1 MQRILEHTKL
11 IGILKRN
18 KIDLQFVKKFNL
30 QDLLNCCIRIEK
42 NNLDNELYKE
52 YIGIQKQLIVDSE
65 FINYFVE
72 TSKNNIDFDRLENL
86 CVELQDNNKKVSDY
100 DLKILL
106 QVLSNKRIIKNVFYD
121 YLKYFSNGIKT
132 LKDQNI
138 VADNLSYFYNQ
149 KEVKMSELTE
159 KERDLFFLEFI
170 SDYNL
175 IPIHHIKKVCELL
188 VQDNEL
194 KNIILFL
201 YSHNLK
207 LPLNLREYELISK
220 NSKSIFKYLLKF
232 VELLDNENMYQL
244 LLRWIENGCTTYDL
258 QILENKLQGMEKNE
272 ISKIVCNRSSYINL
286 IFGNKLNGLP
296 LEDIYGEKEK
306 ILIYAISNNKKR
318 FLQLIQENTQEF
330 LSISQ
335 NSILFYEDF
344 YQKYVNLNT
353 LTLKNL
359 TDLKSMCGHNMRIN
373 LLNDNI
379 YTFEEIKLLFDLSG
393 QYLSLY
399 NYLLDLRV
407 DERML
412 IIKQLTKRNL
422 LNNGISDEELQKL
435 AEMFKIQHLY
445 RWMEKDFA
453 HIKGIIQENV
463 ITILICYDK
472 IKKFI
477 PQIHNQIEL
486 KYVIRNLD
494 KIQEYSNLDILKNNI
509 ENIDNYWK
517 KLVDKMDFSKQF
529 IQDNKS
535 NIKKFLLNNGS
546 ELALTYCD
554 SRYSQ
559 DLTTFK
565 KIVKAELMGQFKK
578 LKYFEDDLHKEIDF
592 DLGKAQIFE
601 WTSNNRMLLDGGIQ
615 VKEYDDF
622 YSTMIL
628 GESPRHTCLSYEG
641 GAYNQCLMACFDSN
655 KKILYAKVDDKIVA
669 RAMVRLT
676 KGTYNCQCKK
686 KKLTFVDLENVNST
700 EDSKI
705 PKDEY
710 LTIFLERPYISGI
723 SPEQENKIK
732 KLFISLLE
740 EKALNMN
747 ALLVL
752 SNEYSDVV
760 NQNYIV
766 TKYHIYISKSK
777 AGSQYLDSL
786 CGENSIT
793 DEGQYKSN
801 TFMIWQ
807 NQKTKMERNDKNGYY
822 KSIL

>member
-1 MQRILEHTKL
+1 MQTILEHTKL
-11 IGILKRN
+11 IGNLKRN
-18 KIDLQFVKKFNL
+18 KIDLQFVKEFNF
-30 QDLLNCCIRIEK
+30 QDLSNCCIRIK
-42 NNLDNELYKE
+42 KSNLDNESYKE
-52 YIGIQKQLIVDSE
+52 YIGIQKQLIIDSK
-65 FINYFVE
+65 FTDYFVE
-72 TSKNNIDFDRLENL
+72 ISKNNIDFNRLESL
-86 CVELQDNNKKVSDY
+86 CLQLQDNNEKVSSY

-106 QVLSNKRIIKNVFYD
+106 QVLSNEKIIKNAFYD
-121 YLKYFSNGIKT
+121 YLKYFSNNVKT
-132 LKDQNI
+132 QKDQNI
-138 VADNLSYFYNQ
+138 VADNLSYFYVQN
-149 KEVKMSELTE
+149 EIKMSELTE
-159 KERDLFFLEFI
+159 EERALFFLEFI
-170 SDYNL
+170 SDHNL

-201 YSHNLK
+201 YSHNLN
-207 LPLNLREYELISK
+207 LPLNLREHELFFK
-220 NSKSIFKYLLKF
+220 NSKVIFEFLLKF
-232 VELLDNENMYQL
+232 IKLLDNENMYQL
-244 LLRWIENGCTTYDL
+244 LLRWIENGCTVYDL
-258 QILENKLQGMEKNE
+258 KILENKLQGLEKEE

-286 IFGNKLNGLP
+286 IFGNKLNSFP

-335 NSILFYEDF
+335 SSVLLYEDF
-344 YQKYVNLNT
+344 YKRYVNLNT

-359 TDLKSMCGHNMRIN
+359 TDLKSMCNHNMRIS

-379 YTFEEIKLLFDLSG
+379 YTFEEIKLLFDLPG
-393 QYLSLY
+393 QYLRLY
-399 NYLLDLRV
+399 NYLLDLKVDDRV
-407 DERML
+407 L
-412 IIKQLTKRNL
+412 IIKQLIKRNL

-435 AEMFKIQHLY
+435 AKMFKIQHLY
-445 RWMEKDFA
+445 RWIEKDFA
-453 HIKGIIQENV
+453 HIKGITQENV

-477 PQIHNQIEL
+477 SQIHNQIEL
-486 KYVIRNLD
+486 QYVIRNLD
-494 KIQEYSNLDILKNNI
+494 RIQEYSSLDILKNNI

-517 KLVDKMDFSKQF
+517 KLVNKMDFSEQF
-529 IQDNKS
+529 IQDNKPH
-535 NIKKFLLNNGS
+535 IKNFLLNNGS

-554 SRYSQ
+554 SRFPQ
-559 DLTTFK
+559 DLTNFK
-565 KIVKAELMGQFKK
+565 KIIKAELMGQFKK
-578 LKYFEDDLHKEIDF
+578 LKYFEDDLHNEIDF
-592 DLGKAQIFE
+592 DLGEAQITE
-601 WTSNNRMLLDGGIQ
+601 WTSNNRMLLEDGIQ

-628 GESPRHTCLSYEG
+628 GESPKHTCLSYKG

-655 KKILYAKVDDKIVA
+655 KKILYAKIDDKIVA

-686 KKLTFVDLENVNST
+686 KKLTFVDLENIKST
-700 EDSKI
+700 ENSRI
-705 PKDEY
+705 LKDEY
-710 LTIFLERPYISGI
+710 LTIFLERPYISGV
-723 SPEQENKIK
+723 SSEQENKIK

-786 CGENSIT
+786 CGENRIT
-793 DEGQYKSN
+793 DEGQYKAN

-807 NQKTKMERNDKNGYY
+807 NQKNEYRKEN
-822 KSIL
+822 